1 MQKVPFFTVVHI
13 PELEVVVV
21 EGAPHSEL
29 EVAALVAEAALPHP
43 QLDQVNLIESQLTFQ
58 HCL

>member
-1 MQKVPFFTVVHI
+1 M
-13 PELEVVVV
+13 PELEVVVR

-29 EVAALVAEAALPHP
+29 EVAALVAAALPHP
-43 QLDQVNLIESQLTFQ
+43 QLEVNLIESQLAFQ

>member
-1 MQKVPFFTVVHI
+1 MQKVLFFTVVHI

-29 EVAALVAEAALPHP
+29 EVAALVAAALPHP
-43 QLDQVNLIESQLTFQ
+43 QLEVNSIESQLTFQ
-58 HCL
+58 HFL